1 MIDLSGLATIGL
13 AFFVAAASPGPATIA
28 ASTISMSAGRINGL
42 RFALGLSAGLAFWG
56 LIAATGVGAALQAS
70 AWALSGLKLLGGAYL
85 LWLAYQSAHSARR
98 TSVQEP
104 RMQIGKRRWFA
115 RGLMLNLSN
124 PKAVIAWMATL
135 SLGVTGTDSAWQV
148 VAATV
153 LCAALGFL
161 IYLTYVLVFSTPA
174 AMDVYVRAR
183 RWIDGVA
190 AGLFAIVG
198 LGLLRSAFAK
208 QT

>member
-1 MIDLSGLATIGL
+1 MIDLTGLVTIGL

-28 ASTISMSAGRINGL
+28 ASTISMSAGRIDGL
-42 RFALGLSAGLAFWG
+42 RFACGLSAGLAFWG
-56 LIAATGVGAALQAS
+56 LIAATGVGAILQAS

-85 LWLAYQSAHSARR
+85 LWLAYQSARSARR
-98 TSVQEP
+98 ASALEP
-104 RMQIGKRRWFA
+104 RTQIGKRRWFA

-153 LCAALGFL
+153 LCAVLGFL
-161 IYLTYVLVFSTPA
+161 IYVTYVLVFSTPA
-174 AMDVYVRAR
+174 AMDVYARAR

-198 LGLLRSAFAK
+198 LGLLRSAFVK